1 MRAAER
7 SLVVNGEAH
16 SRPEDVGMSL
26 LHFLREHLRLTGTKE
41 ACGSGEC
48 GACTVLI
55 EGKPQLSCITLS
67 ARVTQPVTTIEGLA
81 HESAD
86 IAAAFAAH
94 GGFQCGFCTSGQI
107 VHATAILREGLPL
120 TRKEAEAKLR
130 HELSGNICRC
140 TGYVGIVN
148 AILAVA
154 EQRRKIAET
163 SGFKAP

>member
-7 SLVVNGEAH
+7 SLIVNGEAH
-16 SRPEDVGMSL
+16 SLPGDVSMSL
-26 LHFLREHLRLTGTKE
+26 LYFLREHLRLTGTKE

-55 EGKPQLSCITLS
+55 DGKPQLACITLC
-67 ARVTQPVTTIEGLA
+67 ARVRQPVTTIEGLGGEA
-81 HESAD
+81 AD
-86 IAAAFAAH
+86 IARAFAEH

-107 VHATAILREGLPL
+107 VHATAILREGLPP

-154 EQRRKIAET
+154 EQRRKIAEI
-163 SGFKAP
+163 SGPRAS